1 MKWLLKLGLKFVSYE
16 TIVGVMA
23 SGIAYIMEYARRK
36 ASKDGWEKAKSAMKK
51 VKVWVNLFDE
61 VYEDDTLTEDEEK
74 KIEDAIKQGTLAE
87 SIYNIVKNR
96 KSPGK
101 EKSPRKGRSSTT
113 NSESKPKKRGKNSK

>member
-1 MKWLLKLGLKFVSYE
+1 MKWLLNLGLKFVSYE

-36 ASKDGWEKAKSAMKK
+36 ASKDGWEKAKAAMKK

-74 KIEDAIKQGTLAE
+74 KIEEAIKQGTIAE
-87 SIYNIVKNR
+87 SIYNIIKN
-96 KSPGK
+96 KKAPK
-101 EKSPRKGRSSTT
+101 KGRTSKASSAKSKT
-113 NSESKPKKRGKNSK
+113 ESKSKTKKVKK